1 MTDKEEYVYYVT
13 SYISPHRE
21 RDRQRDRDDVRPIQT
36 PGGSRSIRSSGAM
49 LRCLSPRRAVQ

>member
-1 MTDKEEYVYYVT
+1 MTDKEEYMYYVT

-21 RDRQRDRDDVRPIQT
+21 RDDVRPIQT